1 MTNSFITPNDYAIH
15 VVEKRMTIDALII
28 VLYNAP
34 TEKTFNHFK
43 FVNSHLVDGFVK
55 PGQIVLISP
64 INSQKC
70 TEFEQQFQKYADEV
84 DKKLRELD
92 EREREI
98 LAKRYEL
105 LSNVAKYNGML
116 LGVANNSWT
125 SHVTQVKTILTD
137 LETAYVNSYNRHG
150 SLKNSHF
157 LQKRKLMFTRLDTAL
172 SRFAQPT
179 LGGGLAPGNIRQ
191 NLGLSSK
198 SMIHHWKSQG
208 GAAQSIPHFAENYKT
223 VANMAKNLKRVGYV
237 GIALTGVEA
246 SANIV
251 KACTEG
257 NTQACTKAKYVE
269 SGKAIGAVG
278 GGILGGAVATWATCS
293 IVFGLPSSGTSFFWC
308 AVVAG
313 GSGGYAGGKYGG
325 EYGGSKG
332 EVLYE
337 ANGIK

>member
-15 VVEKRMTIDALII
+15 VVEKRMTIDALVI

-34 TEKTFNHFK
+34 KEKTFNHFK
-43 FVNSHLVDGFVK
+43 FVNSHLVGGFVK

-64 INSQKC
+64 TNSQEC

-105 LSNVAKYNGML
+105 LSNAAKYNGML

-125 SHVTQVKTILTD
+125 THVTQVKTILTD
-137 LETAYVNSYNRHG
+137 LETAYVNSFNRHG
-150 SLKNSHF
+150 SLKNSQF
-157 LQKRKLMFTRLDTAL
+157 LQRRNLMFTRLDTAL

-179 LGGGLAPGNIRQ
+179 LGGSLAAGNIRQ

-208 GAAQSIPHFAENYKT
+208 GTAQSIPHFAENYKT

-257 NTQACTKAKYVE
+257 NTQACTKSNYVE
-269 SGKAIGAVG
+269 SGKAVGAVIGGAG
-278 GGILGGAVATWATCS
+278 GGFLATWGVCTLAFSIPSGGTSALWCGIVAGSAGGIGGAAVLSKYA
-293 IVFGLPSSGTSFFWC
+293 SSG
-308 AVVAG
+308 
-313 GSGGYAGGKYGG
+313 G
-325 EYGGSKG
+325 ELIY
-332 EVLYE
+332 EVIE
-337 ANGIK
+337 K

>member
-1 MTNSFITPNDYAIH
+1 
-15 VVEKRMTIDALII
+15 
-28 VLYNAP
+28 
-34 TEKTFNHFK
+34 
-43 FVNSHLVDGFVK
+43 
-55 PGQIVLISP
+55 
-64 INSQKC
+64 
-70 TEFEQQFQKYADEV
+70 
-84 DKKLRELD
+84 
-92 EREREI
+92 
-98 LAKRYEL
+98 
-105 LSNVAKYNGML
+105 ML

-257 NTQACTKAKYVE
+257 NTQACSKAKYVE
-269 SGKAIGAVG
+269 SGKAVGAVIG
-278 GGILGGAVATWATCS
+278 GGV
-293 IVFGLPSSGTSFFWC
+293 
-308 AVVAG
+308 
-313 GSGGYAGGKYGG
+313 GGYAASYGTCTLVFSIPSGGTSALWCTIVAGAIGG
-325 EYGGSKG
+325 YLGGTALADFGGSVG
-332 EVLYE
+332 ERIYSVKE
-337 ANGIK
+337 K